1 MQDIISIFLT
11 LALAFNVISNTLK
24 NEDEESPED
33 WALDRVYFSMSDE
46 QRAEASIEIKARAVG
61 MTVEEFDLMS
71 RTIEAE
77 SDRSNNLEGRVL
89 IAIVIFN
96 RVGVFADSIT
106 GVITQAGQFQVYED
120 GVIYSV
126 GRTTLSDQ
134 AIIEAHARLAEGEAP
149 AIMYFNNQGYNGNGY
164 CECGGN
170 YFSF

>member
-1 MQDIISIFLT
+1 MQDIISVILT
-11 LALAFNVISNTLK
+11 LALAFNVISTSLK
-24 NEDEESPED
+24 DEDESPED
-33 WALDRVYFSMSDE
+33 WILDRVYFSMSEE
-46 QRAEASIEIKARAVG
+46 QRAEASLEIKARAVG
-61 MTVEEFDLMS
+61 MTEEEFDLMS

-96 RVGVFADSIT
+96 RVGVFSDSIT
-106 GVITQAGQFQVYED
+106 GVITQSGQFSVYES
-120 GVIYSV
+120 GAVWSV

-134 AIIEAHARLAEGEAP
+134 AIIEAHSRIAEGEAP